1 MATTPSVGAAP
12 SDANPSI
19 DSLRA
24 TIQRQADTIESL
36 HAAASKYKTRL
47 TALEQQLTVKQ
58 AEIDS
63 LKAMQSENASLREEA
78 FVSNERNREL
88 ELTIGRL
95 TEASTLG
102 AETQAQLGVKV
113 QAYQRHNHYLQG
125 EVAARTAKLR
135 SANERIDV
143 LAEELRAKDR
153 RITILVEKL
162 RQYNI
167 DPSSSV
173 SKVQVNEEVF
183 ARMKDELSSQNATL
197 EVMREKV
204 ESMQEE
210 AVRREEIMGALRK
223 ENNALKQ
230 TVSKLVAQ
238 ISGGSAAAAAAATTG
253 VTVAAGSGSAG
264 RSHSGSD
271 PSSPPR
277 VTDKLAAYHRAKLD
291 QYVRSP

>member
-1 MATTPSVGAAP
+1 MASTPSVGATP
-12 SDANPSI
+12 SEANPSV
-19 DSLRA
+19 DQLRA
-24 TIQRQADTIESL
+24 TIQRQADTMESL
-36 HAAASKYKTRL
+36 HAAAQKYKSRL

-63 LKAMQSENASLREEA
+63 LKAMSSENSALREEA
-78 FVSNERNREL
+78 FVGNERNREL
-88 ELTIGRL
+88 ELQIGRL
-95 TEASTLG
+95 TEQSTLG

-135 SANERIDV
+135 AANERTDV
-143 LAEELRAKDR
+143 LVEELRAKDR
-153 RITILVEKL
+153 RIGILVEKL

-173 SKVQVNEEVF
+173 SKVQVNEETF
-183 ARMKDELSSQNATL
+183 AQMKDQLASQNATL

-204 ESMQEE
+204 DSMQEE
-210 AVRREEIMGALRK
+210 AVRREVIVGALRR

-238 ISGGSAAAAAAATTG
+238 ISGAANTDASAVTTG
-253 VTVAAGSGSAG
+253 TTAAGSPSASPA
-264 RSHSGSD
+264 RASD
-271 PSSPPR
+271 R
-277 VTDKLAAYHRAKLD
+277 LAAYHRQKLD
-291 QYVRSP
+291 GYLSPTKAL